1 MAAECANFE
10 INRMARLLGVSRAG
24 YYRWKA
30 AQRRQVPSPAQA
42 KRDRLDLAITA
53 FHAASRGT
61 YGSPRI
67 TADLHAAGIEVSE
80 NTVAAR
86 MRALG
91 VEGISPR
98 SFKPV
103 TTVSGMDKMF
113 APDLVNRRFDHGR
126 LDAVWTSDITYL
138 STGEGP
144 AYLCSVR
151 DEHSGRVLG
160 WALAGHMRADLVT
173 AALRG
178 AVFTRQH
185 ACAGVVFHTDRGAQ
199 FNDRDVI
206 ALCDKLGII
215 RSMGATGSCYD
226 HASAESFWSI
236 VKHEFYYRHTF
247 ATLDELR
254 TGLDE
259 FFRYYNTVRR
269 YSKIGYRT
277 PMNFEVA
284 SAQADLA
291 A

>member
-1 MAAECANFE
+1 M
-10 INRMARLLGVSRAG
+10 
-24 YYRWKA
+24 
-30 AQRRQVPSPAQA
+30 PPPAQA

-80 NTVAAR
+80 NTVAAACGPWVW
-86 MRALG
+86 RASARARSSR
-91 VEGISPR
+91 SPR
-98 SFKPV
+98 CRAW
-103 TTVSGMDKMF
+103 TRCLRRT
-113 APDLVNRRFDHGR
+113 LVNRRFDHGR

-138 STGEGP
+138 STEGP

-151 DEHSGRVLG
+151 DEHRPGPRLGAGRTH
-160 WALAGHMRADLVT
+160 ARRPGHRG
-173 AALRG
+173 LRG

-206 ALCDKLGII
+206 ALCDKFGII

-236 VKHEFYYRHTF
+236 VTRVLLPAHLRHPRRIAHRTRRVLP
-247 ATLDELR
+247 AT
-254 TGLDE
+254 T
-259 FFRYYNTVRR
+259 
-269 YSKIGYRT
+269 T
-277 PMNFEVA
+277 PSGGNPR
-284 SAQADLA
+284 SATAHP
-291 A
+291 

>member
-1 MAAECANFE
+1 MAAECAHCE
-10 INRMARLLGVSRAG
+10 INSMARLLKVSWAG

-30 AQRRQVPSPAQA
+30 AHNREVPSPAQA
-42 KRDRLDLAITA
+42 RRDGLDLAIRM
-53 FHAASRGT
+53 FHAASVGT

-67 TADLHAAGIEVSE
+67 TADLHAAGIQVAE

-91 VEGISPR
+91 LEGISPR

-103 TTVSGMDKMF
+103 TTVCGKDKIF
-113 APDLVNRRFDHGR
+113 APDLVNRRFDQGR
-126 LDAVWTSDITYL
+126 LDAVWTSDIIYL

-151 DEHSGRVLG
+151 DENSGRILG
-160 WALAGHMRADLVT
+160 WELAAHMRAGLVE

-185 ACAGVVFHTDRGAQ
+185 SCAGVIFHTDRGAQ

-206 ALCDKLGII
+206 TLCDKFGIE

-236 VKHEFYYRHTF
+236 VKHEFFYRHTF
-247 ATLDELR
+247 ATLEELR
-254 TGLDE
+254 AGLDQ
-259 FFRYYNTVRR
+259 FFRYYNNTRR

-277 PMNFEVA
+277 PTNYEVT
-284 SAQADLA
+284 STQANLA